1 MCCACS
7 TYDTLK
13 YAPWLCTT
21 DKKTRHMLAAT
32 AIFSLVP
39 IERLADM
46 CVAAEA
52 KTLAE
57 WRKTNAKT
65 AAQYARDG
73 WLVAAALGYLDEA
86 GDVNLTSS
94 EHDEHAARLSE
105 ALDGQSFILTA
116 AHKAEHYEDLDLEAF
131 DREELQAWYEE
142 LNGEATPG
150 IGAHVLDAIR
160 ALREA
165 LSKTDAAK
173 VVVVTIT

>member
-1 MCCACS
+1 
-7 TYDTLK
+7 
-13 YAPWLCTT
+13 
-21 DKKTRHMLAAT
+21 MLAAT